1 MNLED
6 NAKTTDEA
14 TIVLTKGEPDK
25 KPMSNTEFITELM
38 DYSYYGALTQVF
50 IIEAIRR
57 YAEIIVAQPK
67 PAEHGNGVISVIA
80 WHEIA
85 EEIKTRMEAAY
96 GTTK

>member
-1 MNLED
+1 MNIEE
-6 NAKTTDEA
+6 NTDMSDEV
-14 TIVLTKGEPDK
+14 TIKLTGKKEP
-25 KPMSNTEFITELM
+25 MTNTEFVADLM
-38 DYSYYGALTQVF
+38 AYSYHGALTQVF

-57 YAEIIVAQPK
+57 YAEIIIAQSK
-67 PAEHGNGVISVIA
+67 PVEHGNGCVSVIA